1 MTTFTKLQ
9 RFNAAVKGD
18 SVDHLPISAW
28 VHFASEHLSAH
39 ETARLHIAFFKA
51 YDWDYVKAMNDYR
64 FPLPAGVDVIRTAE
78 DLRRFAPLGLTSHNF
93 AEQLACLRQI
103 RAGVGPDVAI
113 LETLFDPLQTLV
125 RASGA
130 DVRELIFA
138 NPEAGHAA
146 LEAVTHSLIGYI
158 TALKLAGVNGLF
170 YSING
175 AVEPGK
181 GGLTD
186 AQFAE
191 FVAPYDQRI
200 LRAADGLTRV
210 AHVHGFDLRFDRCAN
225 YPVEVFSWSHLKSKP
240 SLAEARKLTS
250 AALMGGMDETAI
262 AKQSVDDLR
271 RDIETSVAEAGAS
284 KLILGPGCTLPPD
297 TPLRL
302 MKAAKEISATF
313 KV

>member
-1 MTTFTKLQ
+1 
-9 RFNAAVKGD
+9 
-18 SVDHLPISAW
+18 
-28 VHFASEHLSAH
+28 
-39 ETARLHIAFFKA
+39 
-51 YDWDYVKAMNDYR
+51 MNDYR
-64 FPLPAGVDVIRTAE
+64 FPLPAGVDAIRTVE
-78 DLRRFAPLGLTSHNF
+78 DLRQIAPHELTSPNF

-130 DVRELIFA
+130 SVRELIFA

-146 LEAVTHSLIGYI
+146 LEAVTQSLIKYVVSLKI
-158 TALKLAGVNGLF
+158 TGINGLF

-191 FVAPYDQRI
+191 FVAPYDRRVLQ
-200 LRAADGLTRV
+200 AAQGLTRV
-210 AHVHGFDLRFDRCAN
+210 AHVHGFDLRFERCLD
-225 YPVEVFSWSHLKSKP
+225 YPVEVFSWSHLKSQP
-240 SLAEARKLTS
+240 SLAQARKLTS

-262 AKQSVDDLR
+262 AKQSVDELRHDL
-271 RDIETSVAEAGAS
+271 ETSAAEAGRR
-284 KLILGPGCTLPPD
+284 KFILAPGCTFPPD
-297 TPLRL
+297 TPHRL
-302 MKAAKEISATF
+302 MKAAKRVALRT
-313 KV
+313 